1 MLSPNQARCLCL
13 IAAGRSREE
22 AAKETGVSV
31 STVDKWSAK
40 AEFREMLNKAVSE
53 VFDAALAELVSS
65 SQLAARELK
74 NIILDPDVPSRTKVS
89 AIQVLLSNAAH
100 VKNYILESRI
110 EAIESSLN
118 GDLNPTED
126 SLNDNISE

>member
-22 AAKETGVSV
+22 AAKETGVSK
-31 STVDKWSAK
+31 STVDSWAK
-40 AEFREMLNKAVSE
+40 KPEFREMLNKAVSM
-53 VFDAALAELVSS
+53 VFDSALAELVSS

-89 AIQVLLSNAAH
+89 ATQVLLSNAAH

-110 EAIESSLN
+110 EAIENSLN

-126 SLNDNISE
+126 SLDDNISE